1 MVIEFDEDNL
11 KKRLKTEFLCDG
23 RVLYWTV
30 YDFAFKYRTRIFNS
44 RNEEVA
50 YVEKDIFSADKA
62 NLFDNK
68 GNMIDEIIKTAE
80 GYKTGKYLYH
90 GDIDKGEAD
99 GLFIIEDGKL
109 RVIDE
114 DDILSVIMF
123 IAGSVEIARKD

>member
-1 MVIEFDEDNL
+1 M
-11 KKRLKTEFLCDG
+11 
-23 RVLYWTV
+23 YWTV

-50 YVEKDIFSADKA
+50 YVEKNIFTADKA

-99 GLFIIEDGKL
+99 GLFINEDGKL